1 MKWSTSVSLMFRE
14 HPIAQRLQ
22 AARDAGFDGV
32 EIQVLGESSA
42 DDWVNARQA
51 AGIDVALVN
60 VGMGDFLSGGPGL
73 SGVPDREAEFRIEA
87 EHTLNTARRLA
98 CCNVHVGPSRIPVG
112 QTRAAC
118 LEVLVANLEWLRPKA
133 DEAGVRLLLE
143 PLNRQ
148 ETPNV
153 LLGTVDEAVGLISER
168 LQGRVGLQFDVYHVV
183 LNGEDPVVALKRVLP
198 QVWHV
203 QFSDVPGRKAPGLG
217 SIDFVSFFQTL
228 KQSGYSGWCGAEYFA
243 MSDTT
248 STLAWLPQFKAL
260 A

>member
-148 ETPNV
+148 EIKCPYQFCHASPKKNRINSLSTPPK
-153 LLGTVDEAVGLISER
+153 LTFTAFRLFLIMIK
-168 LQGRVGLQFDVYHVV
+168 
-183 LNGEDPVVALKRVLP
+183 N
-198 QVWHV
+198 
-203 QFSDVPGRKAPGLG
+203 
-217 SIDFVSFFQTL
+217 
-228 KQSGYSGWCGAEYFA
+228 
-243 MSDTT
+243 
-248 STLAWLPQFKAL
+248 
-260 A
+260 